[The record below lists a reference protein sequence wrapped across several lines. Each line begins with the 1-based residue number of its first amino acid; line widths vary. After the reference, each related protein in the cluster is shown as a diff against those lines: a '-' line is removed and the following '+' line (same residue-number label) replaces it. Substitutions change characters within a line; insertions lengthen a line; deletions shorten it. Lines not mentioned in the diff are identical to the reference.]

1 MSPPNG
7 SASEAAKAPSVTERV
22 LIIRHAS
29 GLVNRARRM
38 AIEKWPQ
45 AKLEVHDLAA
55 YGKPPTDFRWDRY
68 AHLLIDDEYLR
79 REGLLWLSELR
90 GKPGFPK
97 IVRVPG
103 EVARHRPPAEIEVS
117 APPLPEKMVA
127 PRKSESRPSA
137 ADVKPEAV
145 KTEPAK
151 VESPKLEAP
160 KAELP
165 KAEPARPEAPKAEA
179 AKVEAPK
186 VEASRTEPPK
196 AERSRGAELAA
207 TLAERTK
214 TGHSDTQAREAKRLA
229 DADAVLKSAGIVGF
243 TPVKSLGSGA
253 TANVCLCERPDKSQV
268 VLKVLKAEGSGDS
281 DLLSRFVQEYFAAS
295 SIDSPYVAKV
305 FEHGFSETHAYIVM
319 EYFPAGDLRA
329 RIARDRPAP
338 EESLIIIGSILSA
351 LTSVH
356 AAGIIHRDLKP
367 ANVMFRDDGTIAL
380 VDFGSARTDADPV
393 AKTLAGVV
401 IGTPYY
407 LSPEQALGGKA
418 DQRSD
423 LYSVGVMLYELL
435 TGQRMY
441 AAPTLV
447 ALFEMHKKAPI
458 PKLPE
463 PFARHQGFLERL
475 VAKSPELRYTSAEE
489 AFAGLME
496 YMMAESE
503 TATA

>member
-1 MSPPNG
+1 MQPM
-7 SASEAAKAPSVTERV
+7 TERV
-22 LIIRHAS
+22 LIMRHAS

-38 AIEKWPQ
+38 AIQNWPQ

-55 YGKPPTDFRWDRY
+55 YGKPPADFRWDRY

-79 REGLLWLSELR
+79 REGLLWLSDLR
-90 GKPGFPK
+90 TRPNFPK

-103 EVARHRPPAEIEVS
+103 ETVRHRPPAEIDVK
-117 APPLPEKMVA
+117 APPM
-127 PRKSESRPSA
+127 A
-137 ADVKPEAV
+137 AKR
-145 KTEPAK
+145 
-151 VESPKLEAP
+151 
-160 KAELP
+160 AEV
-165 KAEPARPEAPKAEA
+165 RVEA
-179 AKVEAPK
+179 AKVEALRA
-186 VEASRTEPPK
+186 EASKPGASKPEAPSVGEQTRTNH
-196 AERSRGAELAA
+196 AS
-207 TLAERTK
+207 TV
-214 TGHSDTQAREAKRLA
+214 ARVEAKRLA
-229 DADAVLKSAGIVGF
+229 DADSVLKAAGIQGF
-243 TPVKSLGSGA
+243 KPIKSLGAGA
-253 TANVCLCERPDKSQV
+253 TANVCLCERADKSQV

-329 RIARDRPAP
+329 RINRDRPGP
-338 EESLIIIGSILSA
+338 EESMIIIGSILAA
-351 LTSVH
+351 LVSVH

-380 VDFGSARTDADPV
+380 VDFGSARTDADPM
-393 AKTLAGVV
+393 AKTMAGVV

-423 LYSVGVMLYELL
+423 LYSVGVMMYELL

-447 ALFEMHKKAPI
+447 ALFEMHKTAPI

-463 PFARHQGFLERL
+463 QFASHQKFLERL
-475 VAKSPELRYTSAEE
+475 VAKSPELRYPSAEE
-489 AFAGLME
+489 AFEGLMGTFTV
-496 YMMAESE
+496 S
-503 TATA
+503 

>member
-1 MSPPNG
+1 M
-7 SASEAAKAPSVTERV
+7 TERV
-22 LIIRHAS
+22 LILRHAS
-29 GLVNRARRM
+29 GLVNRARRL

-55 YGKPPTDFRWDRY
+55 YGKPPADFRWDRY
-68 AHLLIDDEYLR
+68 VHLLIDDEYLR

-90 GKPGFPK
+90 SKPNFPK

-103 EVARHRPPAEIEVS
+103 EVARHRPPAEIEVK
-117 APPLPEKMVA
+117 APPLP

-137 ADVKPEAV
+137 ADTP
-145 KTEPAK
+145 PAA
-151 VESPKLEAP
+151 SAAADAP
-160 KAELP
+160 KAEP
-165 KAEPARPEAPKAEA
+165 VI
-179 AKVEAPK
+179 KVEPSPA
-186 VEASRTEPPK
+186 EPPK
-196 AERSRGAELAA
+196 AAPTKERSRGAELAA

-214 TGHSDTQAREAKRLA
+214 TDHATTVARVEAKRLA
-229 DADAVLKSAGIVGF
+229 DADAVLRAAGITGF
-243 TPVKSLGSGA
+243 KPIKSLGAGA

-338 EESLIIIGSILSA
+338 EEALIIIGSILSA
-351 LTSVH
+351 LVSVH

-380 VDFGSARTDADPV
+380 VDFGSARTDVDPM

-447 ALFEMHKKAPI
+447 ALFEMHKNAPI

-463 PFARHQGFLERL
+463 QFAAHQRFLERL
-475 VAKSPELRYTSAEE
+475 VAKSPELRYGSAEE

-496 YMMAESE
+496 YMTGQLERE
-503 TATA
+503 ATA

>member
-1 MSPPNG
+1 
-7 SASEAAKAPSVTERV
+7 VTERV
-22 LIIRHAS
+22 LIMRHAS
-29 GLVNRARRM
+29 GLVNRARRL
-38 AIEKWPQ
+38 ALLNWPT

-55 YGKPPTDFRWDRY
+55 YGKPPADFRWDRY

-90 GKPGFPK
+90 SKPNFPR

-103 EVARHRPPAEIEVS
+103 EARRHQPPAEIDVQ
-117 APPLPEKMVA
+117 APPM
-127 PRKSESRPSA
+127 
-137 ADVKPEAV
+137 
-145 KTEPAK
+145 PA
-151 VESPKLEAP
+151 
-160 KAELP
+160 
-165 KAEPARPEAPKAEA
+165 KAEA
-179 AKVEAPK
+179 AKADAVKSEAAVAELLKVDAKPEAPK
-186 VEASRTEPPK
+186 PEKSI
-196 AERSRGAELAA
+196 GAQLAA

-214 TGHSDTQAREAKRLA
+214 TDHATTVARVEAKRLA
-229 DADAVLKSAGIVGF
+229 DADAVLKSAGIENF
-243 TPVKSLGSGA
+243 KPVKSLGSGA
-253 TANVCLCERPDKSQV
+253 TANVCLCERPDKTQV

-281 DLLSRFVQEYFAAS
+281 DLLSRFVQEYFATS

-329 RIARDRPAP
+329 RITRDRPGP

-380 VDFGSARTDADPV
+380 VDFGSARRDADPV

-407 LSPEQALGGKA
+407 LSPEQALGGTA
-418 DQRSD
+418 DERSD

-441 AAPTLV
+441 AAATLV
-447 ALFEMHKKAPI
+447 ALFEMHKNAPI

-463 PFARHQGFLERL
+463 PFTKHQRFLERL
-475 VAKSPELRYTSAEE
+475 VNKKPDERYGSAAE
-489 AFAGLME
+489 AFAALME
-496 YMMAESE
+496 YMMSE
-503 TATA
+503 AANPAIA

>member
-1 MSPPNG
+1 M
-7 SASEAAKAPSVTERV
+7 TERI
-22 LIIRHAS
+22 LIMRHAS
-29 GLVNRARRM
+29 GLVNRARRL
-38 AIEKWPQ
+38 AIQQWPT
-45 AKLEVHDLAA
+45 ARLEVHDLAA
-55 YGKPPTDFRWDRY
+55 YGKPPADFRWDRY

-90 GKPGFPK
+90 SKPGFPK

-103 EVARHRPPAEIEVS
+103 EVTRHRPPAEIEVKS
-117 APPLPEKMVA
+117 PPLPAKDARRAEPAPATAPAIAPAPAPAPAAAASDARPAAPVEEKPAKAV
-127 PRKSESRPSA
+127 SA
-137 ADVKPEAV
+137 AD
-145 KTEPAK
+145 T
-151 VESPKLEAP
+151 
-160 KAELP
+160 
-165 KAEPARPEAPKAEA
+165 
-179 AKVEAPK
+179 
-186 VEASRTEPPK
+186 
-196 AERSRGAELAA
+196 RSDHRGATLAA
-207 TLAERTK
+207 TLAEQTK
-214 TGHSDTQAREAKRLA
+214 STHSNTQAREAKRLA
-229 DADAVLKSAGIVGF
+229 DADAVLKSAGITGF
-243 TPVKSLGSGA
+243 TPVKTLGSGA

-329 RIARDRPAP
+329 RIARDRPSP

-367 ANVMFRDDGTIAL
+367 ANVMFREDGTIAL
-380 VDFGSARTDADPV
+380 VDFGSARRDADPV

-407 LSPEQALGGKA
+407 LSPEQALGGTA
-418 DQRSD
+418 DERSD

-441 AAPTLV
+441 AAATLV
-447 ALFEMHKKAPI
+447 GLFEMHKKAPI

-463 PFARHQGFLERL
+463 PFTRHQPFLERL
-475 VAKSPELRYTSAEE
+475 VAKSPELRYASAEE
-489 AFAGLME
+489 AFNGLME
-496 YMMAESE
+496 YMMSE
-503 TATA
+503 AGNPAVA